1 MTFGF
6 DSSQMCVAINITDD
20 LTVEPNEQFTV
31 VLEST
36 DPAVQ
41 VIFSTA
47 TIIIIDSGERIIA
60 AQKVPI
66 IFMMLLWH

>member
-1 MTFGF
+1 MIFGF
-6 DSSQMCVAINITDD
+6 DSSQVCVAINITDD

-66 IFMMLLWH
+66 IFMMLL

>member
-6 DSSQMCVAINITDD
+6 DSSQVCVAINITDD

-66 IFMMLLWH
+66 IFMMLL